1 MFPDL
6 GEVPLYCCSVD
17 PLCPTFCNSM
27 DYSKPGLPVPHHI
40 PEFSQVHVH
49 FTGDAV
55 QPSHPLMP
63 FSPSALDLSQH
74 LELLQQVS
82 LFSAFWSSNDQD
94 IGASVSLSVFPVGFQ
109 DWSPLGSTILISLLS
124 KGLSGVFSSTIVQR
138 HQSFGILPSLGSSSH
153 NWIDYWEDHSLDY
166 IDLCCRS
173 NVSVFQHT
181 I

>member
-27 DYSKPGLPVPHHI
+27 DYSKPGLPIPHHI

-74 LELLQQVS
+74 LEVLQQVS
-82 LFSAFWSSNDQD
+82 LLSAFWSSNDQD

-109 DWSPLGSTILISLLS
+109 D
-124 KGLSGVFSSTIVQR
+124 
-138 HQSFGILPSLGSSSH
+138 
-153 NWIDYWEDHSLDY
+153 
-166 IDLCCRS
+166 
-173 NVSVFQHT
+173 
-181 I
+181 